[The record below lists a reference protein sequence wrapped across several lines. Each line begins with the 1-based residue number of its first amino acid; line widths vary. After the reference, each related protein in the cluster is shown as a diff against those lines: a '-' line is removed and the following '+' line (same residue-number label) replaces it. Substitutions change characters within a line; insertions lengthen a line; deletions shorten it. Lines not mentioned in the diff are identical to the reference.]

1 MEMLLEYFYCVLYA
15 ASMTLC
21 IYKYLDT
28 KPSFWK
34 LLLFIALYGFVDF
47 CITGKIFLDI
57 HSMLVINIFTII
69 SDYFMI
75 CLLNKKIK
83 AYLLFYTIV
92 YFTLF
97 SMVMAIILYTLQLI
111 EGFHVFMTLE
121 LTIIRFIV
129 IIIFNLM
136 SIALFRIVEKVN
148 IMPKRDIVKNN
159 YKIFCLVN
167 ILISF
172 IYTIL
177 QGIDYGNVMN
187 EYMSILSCILVF
199 LWFVL
204 IDALNKSFVLARYK
218 ESEIL
223 SHSIF
228 LIIEEYIKE
237 YEKDEKIIRKIKH
250 DIKNHFV
257 IIKSLD
263 TKEEVNKYIDKV
275 YTSLQN
281 MKVLSKKMSGN
292 VYIDAIISSKIN
304 EYPNVKIK
312 YNLNTQNMDMDSVDL
327 CVLLFNLVD
336 NACMAAN
343 EVAGK
348 VSIEMIYDSQNLNIE
363 LKNECKGKTN
373 FISKRWTGHGYGLKI
388 VNEVVKK
395 YDGAIEFEALQ
406 NLVVIKVGLTL

>member
-21 IYKYLDT
+21 VYKYLDT
-28 KPSFWK
+28 KPTFWK

-47 CITGKIFLDI
+47 FITGKVFLDI
-57 HSMLVINIFTII
+57 HSMLIINIFTII

-83 AYLLFYTIV
+83 VYLLFYTIV

-97 SMVMAIILYTLQLI
+97 SMVMAIVLYTLQLI

-121 LTIIRFIV
+121 PTIIRFVV

-187 EYMSILSCILVF
+187 EYMIILSCILVF

-257 IIKSLD
+257 IIKSLG
-263 TKEEVNKYIDKV
+263 TKEEVNEYIDKV
-275 YTSLQN
+275 YMSLQN

-336 NACMAAN
+336 NACMA
-343 EVAGK
+343 
-348 VSIEMIYDSQNLNIE
+348 
-363 LKNECKGKTN
+363 CK
-373 FISKRWTGHGYGLKI
+373 
-388 VNEVVKK
+388 
-395 YDGAIEFEALQ
+395 
-406 NLVVIKVGLTL
+406 